1 MKMKKMKKIVA
12 LMLVVC
18 TILMA
23 FGCASKPE
31 TQEPASEGTASQEAE
46 TSEETTQEQAEAPA
60 ETVELDW
67 WWFPLWKGM
76 SGQADEEAD
85 VWPKAIAAKY
95 MEEHPEV
102 SKINI
107 ELLTWD
113 KGIEKLDAAI
123 AAGNGPDLCYLDLSW
138 LPKYMKQGVVVTA
151 EDYFKEGDKEDFY
164 ESAAEFVTYDGK
176 MQAWPFLIA
185 PRVLYANK
193 TLLEEMGLADKL
205 PLDGERSWTVEDFT
219 EIANAFPYE
228 KDGKTIYAFE
238 AATGASAVSY
248 MMWLWNFGAE
258 LYNAD
263 ETEFLLDSPEAL
275 AGAEYLMKMVN
286 EGHFRYAPEGA
297 QKANFW
303 AGDVAFVEQTAFTEE
318 NVADRVKNATEEGKP
333 LPEIVAV
340 QFPTAEGVEH
350 AKTYSGIG
358 GMVVFNQKDST
369 EASIKAAAG
378 LADFI
383 TNSENGQ
390 AVKAGGSFP
399 TRYSCGDVYGDDPN
413 AQVAQSM
420 LPYGEDLGRQDNA
433 NKIYQQYIIPG
444 FDGMFVGAT
453 SPADTL
459 KQISEQANALLGE

>member
-1 MKMKKMKKIVA
+1 MKKVVA
-12 LMLVVC
+12 LILFVC
-18 TILMA
+18 MVLSMA
-23 FGCASKPE
+23 GCAANTAPNE
-31 TQEPASEGTASQEAE
+31 TQASAGTN
-46 TSEETTQEQAEAPA
+46 APA
-60 ETVELDW
+60 ETKEQVESVELNW

-76 SGQADEEAD
+76 SGQADEQAD
-85 VWPKAIAAKY
+85 VWPKAIAEQY
-95 MEEHPEV
+95 MAEHPEV
-102 SKINI
+102 TKINI

-113 KGIEKLDAAI
+113 NGIEKLDAAI
-123 AAGNGPDLCYLDLSW
+123 AAGSPPDLCYLDLSW
-138 LPKYMKQGVVVTA
+138 LPKYLKQGVVVTA
-151 EDYFKEGDKEDFY
+151 EDYMNPGDKEDFY
-164 ESAAEFVTYDGK
+164 ESAVEYVTYDGK

-205 PLDGERSWTVEDFT
+205 PLDGDRSWTIEEFN

-248 MMWLWNFGAE
+248 MMWMWNFGAE
-258 LYNAD
+258 LYNED
-263 ETEFLLDSPEAL
+263 ETEFLLNSPEGL

-303 AGDVAFVEQTAFTEE
+303 AGESAFVEQTAFTEE
-318 NVADRVKNATEEGKP
+318 KVVNRVKNAMGEGAE

-358 GMVVFNQKDST
+358 GIVVFNQKNAS
-369 EASIKAAAG
+369 EARIKAAAG
-378 LADFI
+378 LAEFI
-383 TNSENGQ
+383 TNTENSK
-390 AVKAGGSFP
+390 AVKAGGTFP

-413 AQVAQSM
+413 ALVAQSM
-420 LPYGEDLGRQDNA
+420 LPYGEDLGRQEDA
-433 NKIYQQYIIPG
+433 NKIYQNYIIPG
-444 FDGMFVGAT
+444 FDSMFVGAT
-453 SPADTL
+453 TPAETL
-459 KQISEQANALLGE
+459 KKIADSANELLSK